1 MSNFCSLQFSICFLQ
16 NLQGALQLT
25 PMNNIVPQVVIEL
38 TYFWFRWEYSDDIPL
53 TYRQGM
59 ISAAP
64 CGKGGYLHLL
74 SFSCRRVLW
83 PINMVIPPTHG
94 ETKGERELW
103 SVCVWIFCMRN
114 TTTANDERR
123 ESGYSPTLHSREM
136 TPFPAAIIADFTLG
150 KGKREERRF
159 GCSKSTVES
168 VKTLSM
174 CTYK

>member
-1 MSNFCSLQFSICFLQ
+1 MSNFCSLQSSICFLQ

-64 CGKGGYLHLL
+64 CGKGSYLHLL

-83 PINMVIPPTHG
+83 PINMVIPPTHARRDQG
-94 ETKGERELW
+94 RERVMVRLRLNILHAKYDHRQWREQGERE
-103 SVCVWIFCMRN
+103 R
-114 TTTANDERR
+114 
-123 ESGYSPTLHSREM
+123 LHSSPLSRND
-136 TPFPAAIIADFTLG
+136 TVSRGNNCRLH
-150 KGKREERRF
+150 F
-159 GCSKSTVES
+159 G
-168 VKTLSM
+168 
-174 CTYK
+174 

>member
-1 MSNFCSLQFSICFLQ
+1 
-16 NLQGALQLT
+16 
-25 PMNNIVPQVVIEL
+25 MNNIVPQVVIEL

-53 TYRQGM
+53 TYKAGHDISRTLWQRRLLTLTFFLLPPSFVAHKYGDSANARRDQG
-59 ISAAP
+59 
-64 CGKGGYLHLL
+64 
-74 SFSCRRVLW
+74 R
-83 PINMVIPPTHG
+83 
-94 ETKGERELW
+94 ERELW

-123 ESGYSPTLHSREM
+123 ERERLLSSPLLHSREM

-168 VKTLSM
+168 VKTPSM

>member
-53 TYRQGM
+53 TYKAGHDISRTLWQRRLLTLTFFLLPPSFVAHKYGDSANARRDQGRERVMVRLRLNILHAKYDHRQ
-59 ISAAP
+59 
-64 CGKGGYLHLL
+64 
-74 SFSCRRVLW
+74 W
-83 PINMVIPPTHG
+83 
-94 ETKGERELW
+94 REK
-103 SVCVWIFCMRN
+103 
-114 TTTANDERR
+114 R
-123 ESGYSPTLHSREM
+123 ESGYSLLHSREM

-168 VKTLSM
+168 VKTLAM